1 MDRSSRG
8 AVGRNEATTGRLDSS
23 TRARYGVGED
33 WAFGIERR
41 VAWSELDPF
50 GHANNISYLVY
61 FEDARNAYLELCG
74 LAPLSAS
81 TPGPVLVESRQE
93 YLRPLAYGDEVLVT
107 ARTTALGHSSL
118 RQEYAVWRDGLVARG
133 SIAAVLMI
141 NATGE
146 KVAIPDGLR
155 VAIAALEH
163 APVADSRSGSA

>member
-1 MDRSSRG
+1 MDSP
-8 AVGRNEATTGRLDSS
+8 L
-23 TRARYGVGED
+23 RARFGVSAE
-33 WAFGIERR
+33 WVFGQERR

-74 LAPLSAS
+74 LPPLSAN

-93 YLRPLAYGDEVLVT
+93 YLRPLAYGDEIFVT

-118 RQEYAVWRDGLVARG
+118 RQEYAVWRDGMVARG

-146 KVAIPDGLR
+146 KVAIPDALR
-155 VAIAALEH
+155 DAIAALEG
-163 APVADSRSGSA
+163 APVADTRSRSA